1 MKKEDMKKE
10 VTKKKRGAPKGNQNA
25 RKHGFYSTVLDEKE
39 QAAFDQ
45 AISVE
50 GIDEEIA
57 LLRVK
62 MISLLERDPENIRLI
77 SQATNTLIRLMIIKS
92 DVDRKDPKSM
102 KKAIYTVLRD
112 VALPLGIKIGSRFL

>member
-1 MKKEDMKKE
+1 MKKEELEKE
-10 VTKKKRGAPKGNQNA
+10 VTRKKRGAPKGNQNA
-25 RKHGFYSTVLDEKE
+25 RKHGFYSKVLDEKE
-39 QAAFDQ
+39 QAAYDK

-77 SQATNTLIRLMIIKS
+77 SQATNTLIRLMLIKS

-102 KKAIYTVLRD
+102 KTAIYTVLRD

>member
-1 MKKEDMKKE
+1 MKTGETKE
-10 VTKKKRGAPKGNQNA
+10 TKKKRGAPKGNQNA
-25 RKHGFYSTVLDEKE
+25 RKHGFYSKVLDEKE
-39 QAAFDQ
+39 QAAYDE
-45 AISVE
+45 AIFVE

-77 SQATNTLIRLMIIKS
+77 SQAANTLIKLILIKH
-92 DVDRKDPKSM
+92 DVDRNDPKSM

-112 VALPLGIKIGSRFL
+112 AALPLGIKIGSRFL

>member
-1 MKKEDMKKE
+1 MKKEEM
-10 VTKKKRGAPKGNQNA
+10 KKKRGAPRGNQNA
-25 RKHGFYSTVLDEKE
+25 RKHGFYSKVLDEKE
-39 QAAFDQ
+39 QAAYDQ
-45 AISVE
+45 AIFVE

-77 SQATNTLIRLMIIKS
+77 TQAANTLIKLILIKH
-92 DVDRKDPKSM
+92 DVGRNDVKSM
-102 KKAIYTVLRD
+102 KEAIGTVLRD

>member
-1 MKKEDMKKE
+1 MKKEE
-10 VTKKKRGAPKGNQNA
+10 NKKKKGPPKGNQNA
-25 RKHGFYSTVLDEKE
+25 RKHGFYSKVLDEKE
-39 QAAFDQ
+39 QAAYDQ
-45 AISVE
+45 AIFVE

-77 SQATNTLIRLMIIKS
+77 SQAANTLIKLILIKY
-92 DVDRKDPKSM
+92 DVDRNDVKSM
-102 KKAIYTVLRD
+102 KESIGTVLRE

>member
-1 MKKEDMKKE
+1 MKKKEMKK
-10 VTKKKRGAPKGNQNA
+10 KPGGQKGNQNA
-25 RKHGFYSTVLDEKE
+25 RKHGFYSKVLDEKE
-39 QAAFDQ
+39 QAAYDQ
-45 AISVE
+45 AIFVE

-77 SQATNTLIRLMIIKS
+77 TQAANTLIKLILIKY
-92 DVDRKDPKSM
+92 DVTRNDVKST
-102 KKAIYTVLRD
+102 KEAIGTVLKD